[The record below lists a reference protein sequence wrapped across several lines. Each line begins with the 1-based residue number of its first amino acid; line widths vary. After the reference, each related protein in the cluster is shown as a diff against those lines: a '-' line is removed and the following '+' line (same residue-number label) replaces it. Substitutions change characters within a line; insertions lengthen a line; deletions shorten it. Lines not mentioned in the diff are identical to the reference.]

1 MHSLSKARIVK
12 THLHQIALFALA
24 ILLCLPSRPTV
35 AQSEDVQRLS
45 KQLAPWLSLF
55 SGQIEQFTLSGNGSP
70 VIDGKPQPIQFR
82 LAKFDDDSFDL
93 DLIHTEYAV
102 QLRRRAKGTAF
113 CVPKHNTV
121 YLGTGDVDAT
131 DHLSPNGV
139 MNRLVSAGSAV
150 RFGTQLVANSNGEEL
165 AETLLTLAKLQPTL
179 DGQAWLFD
187 NSEIRFAPNG
197 QEANA
202 LIDGTKVDLKWTRQ
216 VEAAKAIDDWPGMT
230 LRKLPR
236 AEIEKQLARGVR
248 RALEVLAPSA
258 LLTSPNHR
266 TKQLEHGELRWVEGQ
281 RVALLQGTPEQI
293 GQAHGKLLKQ
303 EAIRCIDS
311 VMYAFGTA
319 QTILTGRWFREDLEI
334 AYSKLSPHIPE
345 RHKVETRAL
354 ASSLELNPDLIEALN
369 VFPEL
374 FHCSGFAIFGKAT
387 EGGKLYHGRVLDYMT
402 AIGLQD
408 AATTFIVAP
417 DGMIPF
423 VNVGYAGFIGSVS
436 GMNAEKISLGEMGG
450 KGEGQWDGVPMATL
464 MRRGLEECSSL
475 EQVKDLWR
483 SSPRT
488 CEYYYVFADGE
499 EKSAVGVAATPGSLQ
514 FVAPGE
520 THPLLGD
527 GIEDA
532 VVLSAGSRLEE
543 LRKRVKQGYG
553 KFDEISAKSLMA
565 RPVAMTSNLH
575 NVLFVPEDGVLYVA
589 NADHKR
595 PAAERP
601 YVKLDLLELL
611 KQMPGKARAEST
623 VVLSTDSTFEAND
636 SLNVGDESNDDTKAC
651 LDGLKWAPT
660 KFPVRLEAAQ
670 KDCGDWLV
678 RFPSPKPTGNARND
692 EVAMEWYQVKNKAGQ
707 PLPGP
712 AAVIIHE
719 SGSGMTVGRMI
730 AKALRAKGIHTF
742 MVQLPYYGVR
752 RGAGGRPKDINLIGA
767 LQQGITDARRAKDAV
782 ACMPYVDTSRIS
794 LQGTSLGGFV
804 TATTAGL
811 DQGYHRVIVFLAGG
825 DLYSVIM
832 EGKKESEK
840 VREELLSRGMSES
853 DVRQMLLSIEPLR
866 LANRVDP
873 AKTWL
878 FSALYDDVVPPRN
891 SKLFAEAAHLQKS
904 HHLEMEANHYSGVV
918 FLPTVT
924 QQMADIMSEKP

>member
-1 MHSLSKARIVK
+1 MK
-12 THLHQIALFALA
+12 TKMQLIALLTIVVMLVLPFRSA
-24 ILLCLPSRPTV
+24 IARFDD
-35 AQSEDVQRLS
+35 AQRLT
-45 KQLAPWLSLF
+45 KQLEPWLSLL
-55 SGQIEQFTLSGNGSP
+55 SGQVEQFTLSGTGNP
-70 VIDGKPQPIQFR
+70 IVDGKPQSIQFKLVR
-82 LAKFDDDSFDL
+82 FDNDSFDL
-93 DLIHTEYAV
+93 DMIHTEYAV
-102 QLRRRAKGTAF
+102 QLRRRPEGMAF
-113 CVPKHNTV
+113 CVPRHKIV
-121 YLGTGDVDAT
+121 YLGTGDLDT
-131 DHLSPNGV
+131 NDHLSPTGIF
-139 MNRLVSAGSAV
+139 NRLVSVGTAV
-150 RFGTQLVANSNGEEL
+150 RFGTQLIASSNSEEL
-165 AETLLTLAKLQPTL
+165 AETLMSLAKLQPAK
-179 DGQAWLFD
+179 DNQGWLFD
-187 NSEIRFAPNG
+187 RSEIRFAPNG
-197 QEANA
+197 QEAN
-202 LIDGTKVDLKWTRQ
+202 LSIDGSTINLKWVKGTDAA
-216 VEAAKAIDDWPGMT
+216 EAFDDWPEIT
-230 LRKLPR
+230 IRALPR
-236 AEIEKQLARGVR
+236 AELEKQLARGFR

-258 LLTSPNHR
+258 LLTSPSHR
-266 TKQLEHGELRWVEGQ
+266 AKQLEHGELRWVEGQ

-319 QTILTGRWFREDLEI
+319 QTILTGRWFRDDLES

-354 ASSLELNPDLIEALN
+354 AAGLELNPDLIEALN

-374 FHCSGFAIFGKAT
+374 LHCSGFAVFGKAT

-475 EQVKDLWR
+475 EQVKELFR
-483 SSPRT
+483 TSPRT
-488 CEYYYVFADGE
+488 CEYYYIFADGE
-499 EKSAVGVAATPGSLQ
+499 ERSAVGVAATPSSLQ

-520 THPLLGD
+520 SNPLLGD

-543 LRKRVKQGYG
+543 LRKRVQQGYG
-553 KFDEISAKSLMA
+553 KFDAISAQALMA

-611 KQMPGKARAEST
+611 KQMPGKANASST
-623 VVLSTDSTFEAND
+623 VVLSPESTFEGND
-636 SLNVGDESNDDTKAC
+636 SLNVGIESNEDARAC
-651 LDGLKWAPT
+651 LDGLKWIPT
-660 KFPVRLEAAQ
+660 KFPVRLEPAQ

-707 PLPGP
+707 PSSGP

-719 SGSGMTVGRMI
+719 SGSGMTVGRII
-730 AKALRAKGIHTF
+730 AKALRSKGIHTF

-811 DQGYHRVIVFLAGG
+811 DQGYHRVVVFLAGG

-840 VREELLSRGMSES
+840 VREELLGQGMSEN

-866 LANRVDP
+866 LAKRIDP
-873 AKTWL
+873 SRTWL

-891 SKLFAEAAHLQKS
+891 SKLFAEAAHLTKS

-924 QQMADIMSEKP
+924 QQMADIMFEKP

>member
-1 MHSLSKARIVK
+1 M
-12 THLHQIALFALA
+12 
-24 ILLCLPSRPTV
+24 
-35 AQSEDVQRLS
+35 
-45 KQLAPWLSLF
+45 
-55 SGQIEQFTLSGNGSP
+55 
-70 VIDGKPQPIQFR
+70 IDGKPQSIQFR
-82 LAKFDDDSFDL
+82 LARYDDNSFDL

-102 QLRRRAKGTAF
+102 QLRRREEGMAF
-113 CVPKHNTV
+113 CVPKHKMV
-121 YLGTGDVDAT
+121 YLGTGEVDST
-131 DHLSPNGV
+131 DHLNPTGI
-139 MNRLVSAGSAV
+139 MNRLVSAGTAV
-150 RFGTQLVANSNGEEL
+150 RFGTQLVANSTGEEL
-165 AETLLTLAKLQPTL
+165 AETLMSLAKLQPTK

-187 NSEIRFAPNG
+187 KSEIRFAPNG
-197 QEANA
+197 QEAKA
-202 LIDGTKVDLKWTRQ
+202 LIDGTKVELKWAGQ

-248 RALEVLAPSA
+248 RAMEVLAPSA

-281 RVALLQGTPEQI
+281 RVALLQGSPEQI
-293 GQAHGKLLKQ
+293 GNAHGKLLKQ
-303 EAIRCIDS
+303 EAVRCIDS

-319 QTILTGRWFREDLEI
+319 QTILTGRWFREDLEV

-354 ASSLELNPDLIEALN
+354 ASSLDLNPDLIEALN

-475 EQVKDLWR
+475 EQVKNLWQT
-483 SSPRT
+483 SPRT

-499 EKSAVGVAATPGSLQ
+499 ERSAVGVAATPSSLQ
-514 FVAPGE
+514 FVGPGE
-520 THPLLGD
+520 SHPLLGD

-553 KFDEISAKSLMA
+553 KFDALSSQSLMA

-601 YVKLDLLELL
+601 YVKLDLLEIL
-611 KQMPGKARAEST
+611 KQMPGKAKTDST
-623 VVLSTDSTFEAND
+623 VVLSTESTFEAND
-636 SLNVGDESNDDTKAC
+636 SLNVGDESNEDTKAC
-651 LDGLKWAPT
+651 LDGLKWNPT

-719 SGSGMTVGRMI
+719 SGSGMTVGRVI

-752 RGAGGRPKDINLIGA
+752 RGPGGRPKDINLIGA
-767 LQQGITDARRAKDAV
+767 LQQGITDARRARDAV

-811 DQGYHRVIVFLAGG
+811 DHGYHRVVVFLAGG

-832 EGKKESEK
+832 EGKKDSEK
-840 VREELLSRGMSES
+840 VRDELLSRGMSET

-866 LANRVDP
+866 LAKRIDP
-873 AKTWL
+873 ARTWL

-891 SKLFAEAAHLQKS
+891 SKLFAEAAHLEKS

-924 QQMADIMSEKP
+924 QQMADIMSERP

>member
-1 MHSLSKARIVK
+1 MK
-12 THLHQIALFALA
+12 TKMQLIALLTIVVMLVLPFRSA
-24 ILLCLPSRPTV
+24 IARFDD
-35 AQSEDVQRLS
+35 AQRLT
-45 KQLAPWLSLF
+45 KQLEPWLSLL
-55 SGQIEQFTLSGNGSP
+55 SGQVEQFTLSGTGNP
-70 VIDGKPQPIQFR
+70 IVDGKPQSIQFKLVR
-82 LAKFDDDSFDL
+82 FDNDSFDL
-93 DLIHTEYAV
+93 DMIHTEYAV
-102 QLRRRAKGTAF
+102 QLRRRPEGMAF
-113 CVPKHNTV
+113 CVPRHKIV
-121 YLGTGDVDAT
+121 YLGTGDLDT
-131 DHLSPNGV
+131 NDHLSPTGIF
-139 MNRLVSAGSAV
+139 NRLVSVGTAV
-150 RFGTQLVANSNGEEL
+150 RFGTQLIASSNSEEL
-165 AETLLTLAKLQPTL
+165 AETLMSLAKLQPAK
-179 DGQAWLFD
+179 DNQGWLFD
-187 NSEIRFAPNG
+187 RSEIRFAPNG
-197 QEANA
+197 QEAN
-202 LIDGTKVDLKWTRQ
+202 LSIDGSTINLKWVKGTDAA
-216 VEAAKAIDDWPGMT
+216 EAFDDWPEIT
-230 LRKLPR
+230 IRALPR
-236 AEIEKQLARGVR
+236 AELEKQLARGFR

-258 LLTSPNHR
+258 LLTSPSHR
-266 TKQLEHGELRWVEGQ
+266 AKQLEHGELRWVEGQ

-319 QTILTGRWFREDLEI
+319 QTILTGRWFRDDLES

-354 ASSLELNPDLIEALN
+354 AAGLELNPDLIEALN

-374 FHCSGFAIFGKAT
+374 LHCSGFAVFGKAT

-475 EQVKDLWR
+475 EQVKELFR
-483 SSPRT
+483 TSPRT
-488 CEYYYVFADGE
+488 CEYYYIFADGE
-499 EKSAVGVAATPGSLQ
+499 ERSAVGVAATPSSLQ

-520 THPLLGD
+520 SNPLLGD

-543 LRKRVKQGYG
+543 LRKRVQQGYG
-553 KFDEISAKSLMA
+553 KFDAISAQALMA

-601 YVKLDLLELL
+601 YVKLNLHELL
-611 KQMPGKARAEST
+611 KQMPGKANASST
-623 VVLSTDSTFEAND
+623 VVLSPESTFEGND
-636 SLNVGDESNDDTKAC
+636 SLNVGIESNEDARAC
-651 LDGLKWAPT
+651 LDGLKWIPT
-660 KFPVRLEAAQ
+660 KFPVRLEPAQ

-707 PLPGP
+707 PSSGP

-719 SGSGMTVGRMI
+719 SGSGMTVGRII
-730 AKALRAKGIHTF
+730 AKALRSKGIHTF

-811 DQGYHRVIVFLAGG
+811 DQGYHRVVVFLAGG

-840 VREELLSRGMSES
+840 VREELLGQGMSEN

-866 LANRVDP
+866 LAKRIDP
-873 AKTWL
+873 SRTWL

-891 SKLFAEAAHLQKS
+891 SKLFAEAAHLTKS

-924 QQMADIMSEKP
+924 QQMADIMFEKP

>member
-1 MHSLSKARIVK
+1 LV
-12 THLHQIALFALA
+12 
-24 ILLCLPSRPTV
+24 LPFRTAV
-35 AQSEDVQRLS
+35 AQADDSQRLT
-45 KQLAPWLSLF
+45 KQLEPWLSLF
-55 SGQIEQFTLSGNGSP
+55 SGQIEQFTLCGTGSP
-70 VIDGKPQPIQFR
+70 VIDGKPQLIEFKLVR
-82 LAKFDDDSFDL
+82 FDDESFDL
-93 DLIHTEYAV
+93 ELLHSEYAV
-102 QLRRRAKGTAF
+102 QLRRRPEGMAF
-113 CVPKHNTV
+113 CIPKHKIV
-121 YLGTGDVDAT
+121 YLGTGELDSS
-131 DHLSPNGV
+131 DHLGPSGIV
-139 MNRLVSAGSAV
+139 TRLVSAGTAV
-150 RFGTQLVANSNGEEL
+150 RFGTQLIASSNAEEL
-165 AETLLTLAKLQPTL
+165 AETLMSLGKLRPAE
-179 DGQAWLFD
+179 DGQGWFFD
-187 NSEIRFAPNG
+187 KSEIRFAPSG
-197 QEANA
+197 QEANVS
-202 LIDGTKVDLKWTRQ
+202 IDGTTINLKW
-216 VEAAKAIDDWPGMT
+216 AKGADVAIAFDTWPEMA
-230 LRKLPR
+230 LRTIPR
-236 AEIEKQLARGVR
+236 AELEKQLARGVR

-258 LLTSPNHR
+258 LLTSPSHR
-266 TKQLEHGELRWVEGQ
+266 AKQLEHGELRWVEGQ

-303 EAIRCIDS
+303 EAVRCIDS

-319 QTILTGRWFREDLEI
+319 QTILTGRWFREDLES

-345 RHKVETRAL
+345 RHKIETRAL
-354 ASSLELNPDLIEALN
+354 AASLEMNPDLIEALN

-408 AATTFIVAP
+408 AATTFVVSP

-475 EQVKDLWR
+475 EQVKELWR
-483 SSPRT
+483 KSPRT
-488 CEYYYVFADGE
+488 CEYFYVFADGE
-499 EKSAVGVAATPGSLQ
+499 ERSAVGVAATPDSLQ
-514 FVAPGE
+514 FIAPGE
-520 THPLLGD
+520 SHPLLGD
-527 GIEDA
+527 GIGDA
-532 VVLSAGSRLEE
+532 VVLSAGTRLEE
-543 LRKRVKQGYG
+543 LRKRVQQGYG
-553 KFDEISAKSLMA
+553 KFDAVSAQALMA

-601 YVKLDLLELL
+601 YVKLDLLNLL
-611 KQMPGKARAEST
+611 KQMPGKTNESSK
-623 VVLSTDSTFEAND
+623 VLLSPESTFEAND
-636 SLNVGDESNDDTKAC
+636 SLNVGVEPNEDTRAC
-651 LDGLKWAPT
+651 LDGLKWNPT

-707 PLPGP
+707 PIPGP

-730 AKALRAKGIHTF
+730 AKGLRAKGIHTF

-752 RGAGGRPKDINLIGA
+752 REAGGRPKDINLIGA

-782 ACMPYVDTSRIS
+782 ACMPYVDTARIS

-811 DQGYHRVIVFLAGG
+811 DQGYHRVVVFLAGG

-840 VREELLSRGMSES
+840 VREELLGRGMTES

-866 LANRVDP
+866 LANRIDP
-873 AKTWL
+873 SRTWL

-891 SKLFAEAAHLQKS
+891 SKLFAEAAHLTKS
-904 HHLEMEANHYSGVV
+904 HHLELEANHYSGVV

-924 QQMADIMSEKP
+924 QQMADIMFEKP